1 MEITESQHTGEP
13 LAADPIAEHI
23 GGLFGDA
30 HRAHEAG
37 DWSRLR
43 QIVTAIQIL
52 DPKNTEAAALLPGSA
67 QRCQMTLMFCDIVGS
82 TAIADARDP
91 EEIGDILRH
100 YRRTCA
106 EVVERFGGFVEDHQG
121 DGLLVRFGYPEVH
134 EDDARRAVLSGL
146 EMIRAVRNEAQL
158 LGVDHEVALRLRV
171 AVHTDLVVLHG
182 DGVAGATANEAAR
195 LQAVAEPDT
204 VVVSDTTQALV
215 QGFFDVASMGHVE
228 LRGVSRPVEVFT
240 VLGERD
246 SGCFPSGTPLSPF
259 AGRHPERQLIAAL
272 WRAACEDWRQA
283 QAERAP

>member
-1 MEITESQHTGEP
+1 VISHRQEPDGALANDP
-13 LAADPIAEHI
+13 LAGRIAD
-23 GGLFGDA
+23 LLGDA
-30 HRAHEAG
+30 RAARDAG
-37 DWSRLR
+37 DWNRLR
-43 QIVTAIQIL
+43 ALVNAVHAL
-52 DPKNTEAAALLPGSA
+52 DPHNTEADGLLAGSA

>member
-1 MEITESQHTGEP
+1 VISHPQQPDGALANDP
-13 LAADPIAEHI
+13 LAERIAD
-23 GGLFGDA
+23 LLGDA
-30 HRAHEAG
+30 RAARDAG
-37 DWSRLR
+37 DWNRLR
-43 QIVTAIQIL
+43 ALVNAVLAL
-52 DPKNTEAAALLPGSA
+52 DPHNTEADALLGGSA

-82 TAIADARDP
+82 TAIADGRDP
-91 EEIGDILRH
+91 EEISDILRD
-100 YRRTCA
+100 YRRTCTT
-106 EVVERFGGFVEDHQG
+106 VVAGFGGFVEDHQG
-121 DGLLVRFGYPEVH
+121 DGMLVRFGYPEVH

-146 EMIRAVRNEAQL
+146 EMIRAVRDRAQR
-158 LGVDHEVALRLRV
+158 LGVDHEVALQLRV

-195 LQAVAEPDT
+195 LQTFADPDT

-246 SGCFPSGTPLSPF
+246 GGCFPRGTPLSPF

-272 WRAACEDWRQA
+272 WRAACEDWRRA
-283 QAERAP
+283 QEERAP

>member
-1 MEITESQHTGEP
+1 VISHRQEPDGALANDP
-13 LAADPIAEHI
+13 LAGRIAD
-23 GGLFGDA
+23 LLGDA
-30 HRAHEAG
+30 RAARDAG
-37 DWSRLR
+37 DWNRLR
-43 QIVTAIQIL
+43 ALVNAVHAL
-52 DPKNTEAAALLPGSA
+52 DPHNTEADALLAGSA

-100 YRRTCA
+100 YRRTCT

-146 EMIRAVRNEAQL
+146 EMISAVRGEAQL
-158 LGVDHEVALRLRV
+158 LGVDHEALRLRV